1 MQPQDCAKLAYQSAL
16 GPAHTVAERE
26 QVLRGLLQE
35 WSRIPADSRPRPPE
49 KIGNGLCRLYLAGT
63 DHLPL
68 AAQLAADLLCMTA
81 ERCQG
86 TPADLEAGLA
96 VLEAAEL
103 TREGKLTA
111 QEIAHEMER
120 RRELLDEAGEIFR

>member
-1 MQPQDCAKLAYQSAL
+1 MEQEFQAVLREHLARYPLMQPQDCAKLAYQSAL
-16 GPAHTVAERE
+16 GPAHTLAERE

-86 TPADLEAGLA
+86 TPDEIQPAF
-96 VLEAAEL
+96 AEL
-103 TREGKLTA
+103 PEIKLRFWCWA
-111 QEIAHEMER
+111 PFFWR
-120 RRELLDEAGEIFR
+120 P